1 MAIESNI
8 NSYYWELIESIA
20 ERAKDN
26 VKDGVYGDEDECVWS
41 AMDEGLIYYADQ
53 AYVVAH
59 ALQEGYVSW
68 GETIEWDAIVD
79 MLCSDIKEEMENE

>member
-8 NSYYWELIESIA
+8 DSYYWELIGSLA
-20 ERAKDN
+20 ERAKDD
-26 VKDGVYGDEDECVWS
+26 VKDGGYGDEDECVWS
-41 AMDEGLIYYADQ
+41 AMDDGLIYYTDQ

-68 GETIEWDAIVD
+68 GKTIEWDAIID
-79 MLCSDIKEEMENE
+79 MLYSDIKEEMENE

>member
-8 NSYYWELIESIA
+8 NSYYWELIESLA

-26 VKDGVYGDEDECVWS
+26 AKDGGYGDEDECVWS
-41 AMDEGLIYYADQ
+41 AMDEGLIYYTDQ
-53 AYVVAH
+53 AYVVAY

-68 GETIEWDAIVD
+68 GKTIEWDAIID
-79 MLCSDIKEEMENE
+79 MLYSDIKEEMENE

>member
-8 NSYYWELIESIA
+8 DSYYWELIESLA

-26 VKDGVYGDEDECVWS
+26 AKDGGYGDEDECVWS
-41 AMDEGLIYYADQ
+41 AMDDGLIYYTDQ

-68 GETIEWDAIVD
+68 GKTIEWDAIID
-79 MLCSDIKEEMENE
+79 MLYSDIKEEMENE

>member
-8 NSYYWELIESIA
+8 NSYYWELIESLA

-26 VKDGVYGDEDECVWS
+26 VKDGGYGDEDECVWS

-68 GETIEWDAIVD
+68 GKTIEWDAIID
-79 MLCSDIKEEMENE
+79 MLYSDIKEEMENE

>member
-1 MAIESNI
+1 MATESNI
-8 NSYYWELIESIA
+8 NSYYWELIESLA

-26 VKDGVYGDEDECVWS
+26 VKDGGYGDEDECVWN
-41 AMDEGLIYYADQ
+41 AMDDGLIYYADQ

-68 GETIEWDAIVD
+68 GKTIEWDAIID
-79 MLCSDIKEEMENE
+79 MLYSDIKEEMENE